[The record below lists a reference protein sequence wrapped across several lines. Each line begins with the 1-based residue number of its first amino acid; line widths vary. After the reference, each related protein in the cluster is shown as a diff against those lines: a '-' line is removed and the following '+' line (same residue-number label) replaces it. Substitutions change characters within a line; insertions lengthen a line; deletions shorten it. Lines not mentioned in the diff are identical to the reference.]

1 MNRTLRAIL
10 GAVLILVIVFSGI
23 SVCQNLGRR
32 VKVDVTDQ
40 HIYTLSAG
48 TKAILGK
55 LAQPIKVKLY
65 YAEKAAMK
73 GPDQIRYFNN
83 YYEFVKAILQEYVA
97 VSKGMVQLEVIDP
110 RPFSVDEEQA
120 MRAGLQQFPMTQDEN
135 FFFGLVMQTQF
146 GVEKV
151 IPFFSPDRH
160 NFVEYDISY
169 LIDTAITK
177 QKKKIG
183 VMSSM
188 AVMGQDMSDY
198 MARMMAAQGQ
208 RPEPPWKIVEEL
220 RNRYEVKSV
229 PTDVN
234 DINDVDIL
242 LVIQPKNLSERTQ
255 FALDQ
260 FVLKGGRAVVCVDP
274 FCWMD
279 RPQRNPM
286 QMTQQDQSSNLDRLL
301 RTWGLQMAQNTFAGD
316 RSLAIET
323 PLGRNQRA
331 EPLIG
336 FLGLKPEC
344 FNKDSVMVTSL
355 NQVRMLFAGVLSEI
369 GSGGKTA
376 GAKSGDP
383 NQPAEAKKS
392 EPSSDLTRT
401 PLVMTTAK
409 GNAFRISSPFELM
422 YPDPGKLMNSFA
434 DGVKPVNMGY
444 FITGHFKSSFP
455 QGIEVEVAA
464 KDPNSKDKADDP
476 NNPSK
481 PKMVKKHITGLTEAK
496 ENGAVVVFSD
506 VDFLTD
512 QLACSSHPL
521 FGRLVVGDNIAV
533 LLNAVEELSGSGDL
547 ISIRSRGNYKRPFTV
562 VDKIEQ
568 EAQEKTANEIAVIN
582 AQIEGFKSDL
592 QTLLASKDKDQ
603 PETVGSTIV
612 EKKRSLDL
620 KIREAERQ
628 LREIKSK
635 QQEQIDQLGRRLQM
649 ANMVAVPSVVMLVA
663 VVLGIWRSLR
673 RRHYISHASDA

>member
-10 GAVLILVIVFSGI
+10 GAVLILIIVFSGI

-32 VKVDVTDQ
+32 VKLDVTDQ
-40 HIYTLSAG
+40 HMYTLSPG

-55 LAQPIKVKLY
+55 LTQPIKVKLY

-146 GVEKV
+146 GVEKA

-188 AVMGQDMSDY
+188 SVMGQDISPY
-198 MARMMAAQGQ
+198 MAQMMAAQGQ
-208 RPEPPWKIVEEL
+208 RPEPPWGIVEQL
-220 RNRYEVKSV
+220 KNKYEVKSV

-234 DINDVDIL
+234 DINDVDVL
-242 LVIQPKNLSERTQ
+242 LVIQPKNLPERTQ
-255 FALDQ
+255 FAIDQ
-260 FVLKGGRAVVCVDP
+260 FVLKGGRTVVCVDP

-301 RTWGLQMAQNTFAGD
+301 RTWGLQMPQNTFAGD

-344 FNKDSVMVTSL
+344 FNKESVMVTNL
-355 NQVRMLFAGVLSEI
+355 NQVRMLFAGVLNEI
-369 GSGGKTA
+369 DASGKAG
-376 GAKSGDP
+376 GAKAGDP
-383 NQPAEAKKS
+383 NQPTEAKRP
-392 EPSSDLTRT
+392 EAPSDLTRT

-422 YPDPGKLMNSFA
+422 YPDPAKLMSSFA
-434 DGVKPVNMGY
+434 DGTKPVNMGY

-455 QGIEVEVAA
+455 QGIDVEVAA

-476 NNPSK
+476 NK

-496 ENGAVVVFSD
+496 EKGAVVVFSD

-521 FGRLVVGDNIAV
+521 FGRLIVGDNIAV

-547 ISIRSRGNYKRPFTV
+547 ISIRSRGNYKRPFKV

-582 AQIEGFKSDL
+582 AQIEGFNADL
-592 QTLLASKDKDQ
+592 QALVSSKDQ
-603 PETVGSTIV
+603 PDVVGSTIV
-612 EKKRSLDL
+612 QKKRDLEL
-620 KIREAERQ
+620 KIREAQRQ

-649 ANMVAVPSVVMLVA
+649 GNMVAVPSVVMLVA